1 MVANKKCFPVCRTC
15 VHKILTPQNP
25 CAHVLTSRRAA
36 LGYVAACVL
45 LLFNTTELHAGSKL
59 DPNNTTVLI
68 DDKATASAPAWPLIP
83 PPIEHC
89 EGVITHSEPVVVAP
103 LRKPP
108 HMKLFRDPAFMT
120 KNRRITDSLGG
131 QVQRPLGLSA
141 QSWNSDESLL
151 LLQQHDVDG
160 AVKFM
165 LMDGSTYQ
173 SLGELNISSAVKNS
187 VYWSRENPL
196 SAIYVA
202 NSEDKA
208 GQLLRFDIATGTE
221 SLIKDFTPYC
231 EQKGYPA
238 IGGQF
243 PKPSSNDDLF
253 SFQCG
258 SNSGNSLI
266 ISYRY
271 SSDAVHTLVIGE
283 GTPWNLNQA
292 PQSTASG
299 ERFIFQGVLIDDTL
313 QKITANLAQF
323 DSKSVLRMA
332 KDSQNNDVVFQLSQ
346 SLENSDCAGSDN
358 KQAQGLVF
366 KHNLSNGEC
375 DSFVTQF
382 NNDTPSAAG
391 AALFTDA
398 EHAPDW
404 AAMSSIGYG
413 DFENFTKDTP
423 VNALFSEILLV
434 NTSTGNKQEVCRIAH
449 HRAFGKDAQNAN
461 YQAELGE
468 PIVTLSPSGTRV
480 LFSSDWYDSGS
491 VDTFVVELPAF
502 TRLQLGGEWADV
514 QEPNRV
520 TRFVQAGAKF
530 AFTRSLT
537 VDADKNPQLTTGTGS
552 ISGRQIDL
560 KYVTTVLNKKV
571 TGQCSATVQRNIDN
585 LIFNCQDNSTG
596 AATFNIM
603 RR

>member
-1 MVANKKCFPVCRTC
+1 MHKLPAHLNSH
-15 VHKILTPQNP
+15 VHIFN
-25 CAHVLTSRRAA
+25 SRRAA
-36 LGYVAACVL
+36 IGYLATCVL
-45 LLFNTTELHAGSKL
+45 LLFNTSELPAGSTIET
-59 DPNNTTVLI
+59 NNTTVLI
-68 DDKATASAPAWPLIP
+68 DDKAVASTRTGPLIP

-89 EGVITHSEPVVVAP
+89 EGLVTHSEPVVVAP

-120 KNRRITDSLGG
+120 KNRRITDSPYG

-151 LLQQHDVDG
+151 LLQRHNDDG
-160 AVKFM
+160 AVNFM

-173 SLGELNISSAVKNS
+173 PLGELNISSAVNNS
-187 VYWSRENPL
+187 VYWSRQNPL
-196 SAIYVA
+196 STIYVA
-202 NSEDKA
+202 NSEDKT
-208 GQLLRFDIATGTE
+208 GQMLRYDIATGTE

-231 EQKGYPA
+231 AQNGYPTT
-238 IGGQF
+238 GGQF
-243 PKPSSNDDLF
+243 PKPSSNDDLY

-258 SNSGNSLI
+258 SNSGKSLV

-271 SSDAVHTLVIGE
+271 SSDTVHTLAIGE
-283 GTPWNLNQA
+283 GTPWNLHQA
-292 PQSTASG
+292 PESTVSG
-299 ERFIFQGVLIDDTL
+299 EKFIFQGVSIDDTL
-313 QKITANLAQF
+313 QKITTNLAQF
-323 DSKSVLRMA
+323 DSNSVNRVA
-332 KDSQNNDVVFQLSQ
+332 KDTKKNDVVFQLSNN
-346 SLENSDCAGSDN
+346 LENSDCVGSHN
-358 KQAQGLVF
+358 MQAQGLVL

-375 DSFVTQF
+375 HSFVTQF
-382 NNDTPSAAG
+382 NNDTLSVAGAG

-398 EHAPDW
+398 EYAPDW

-423 VNALFSEILLV
+423 VNALFSELFLV
-434 NTSTGNKQEVCRIAH
+434 NTSMNNKHEVCRIAH
-449 HRAFGKDAQNAN
+449 HRAFGKDAQNAK

-491 VDTFVVELPAF
+491 VDTFVVELPSF
-502 TRLQLGGEWADV
+502 TRLQLAGEWADA

-537 VDADKNPQLTTGTGS
+537 IDANENPQLTTGTGS

-571 TGQCSATVQRNIDN
+571 TGQCSATVQRNIDD
-585 LIFNCQDNSTG
+585 LVFNCQDNNTG
-596 AATFNIM
+596 AATFNIK
-603 RR
+603 RQ